1 MKSKLLAIL
10 AFAGLLMIAVPFT
23 ASANDKATC
32 GHEPAW
38 GYQHPNWYKGWW
50 QKNCSWRYGNGHGRY
65 KQNYLQNYF
74 GNGGGWVPYTY
85 QGQGYYN
92 DHDADDGYAWNQWR
106 EHHDRDW
113 DHDRDWAHDREW
125 HHHDWDHDG
134 DHDRQW
140 RHIPREPLIH
150 PHYHQH

>member
-1 MKSKLLAIL
+1 MKSKLLAMV

-50 QKNCSWRYGNGHGRY
+50 QKNCSWQYGNGRGRY
-65 KQNYLQNYF
+65 NQNYF

-85 QGQGYYN
+85 AQPRYYYN
-92 DHDADDGYAWNQWR
+92 DHDADDGYASNHWR
-106 EHHDRDW
+106 WHHDRDW
-113 DHDRDWAHDREW
+113 DHDGDR
-125 HHHDWDHDG
+125 
-134 DHDRQW
+134 DHDRGRAW
-140 RHIPREPLIH
+140 RNDPREPLMH
-150 PHYHQH
+150 PHHHH